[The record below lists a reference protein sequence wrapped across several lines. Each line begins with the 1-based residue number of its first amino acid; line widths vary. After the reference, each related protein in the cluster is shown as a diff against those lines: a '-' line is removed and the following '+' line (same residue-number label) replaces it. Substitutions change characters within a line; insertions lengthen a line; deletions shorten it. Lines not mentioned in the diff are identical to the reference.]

1 MSEKP
6 EVDRGDAGPKQVG
19 GELVIPVAAILFSIY
34 YFWTIQDIPWEAQ
47 VSALLVGSVL
57 ILLCL
62 GFIIRTFLQ
71 KSRGE
76 VSLQFSQLLEPI
88 AFIPKRL
95 TLLGLTLGYIL
106 VIPYAGF
113 TLTTFAFLTAG
124 MLTLSNGKKAGF
136 ILFLSALLSIGGYLL
151 FIAAFKT
158 RFPMGPIE
166 SALKGI
172 L

>member
-1 MSEKP
+1 
-6 EVDRGDAGPKQVG
+6 
-19 GELVIPVAAILFSIY
+19 L
-34 YFWTIQDIPWEAQ
+34 
-47 VSALLVGSVL
+47 
-57 ILLCL
+57 
-62 GFIIRTFLQ
+62 
-71 KSRGE
+71 
-76 VSLQFSQLLEPI
+76 

-95 TLLGLTLGYIL
+95 ILLGLTLGYIL